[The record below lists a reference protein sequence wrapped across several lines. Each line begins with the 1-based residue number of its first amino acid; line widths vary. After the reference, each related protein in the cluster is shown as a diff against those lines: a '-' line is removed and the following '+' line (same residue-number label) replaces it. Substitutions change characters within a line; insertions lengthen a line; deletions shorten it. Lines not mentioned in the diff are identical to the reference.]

1 MTILTFLAG
10 GGAAV
15 AGTSGLSLLWLP
27 LGFSDFCFL
36 GVSGLESESEEDRYS
51 LEMVWGATIFLSL
64 FLTPLGLP
72 GFPLGLSDLGVFFSL
87 ILSALGGLGV
97 LGILGVL
104 GDLRVLG
111 VAAFF
116 FWKTESLLPE
126 IWNLKIEW
134 SFSLIL
140 ESYGHKVNILVT

>member
-126 IWNLKIEW
+126 IWK
-134 SFSLIL
+134 
-140 ESYGHKVNILVT
+140 

>member
-1 MTILTFLAG
+1 MAG

-27 LGFSDFCFL
+27 LGFSVFCFL

-64 FLTPLGLP
+64 FLTPFGLP
-72 GFPLGLSDLGVFFSL
+72 GFPLGLSDLGGFFSL
-87 ILSALGGLGV
+87 ILSAFGGLGV

-126 IWNLKIEW
+126 IWNLKIECK
-134 SFSLIL
+134 FSLIL
-140 ESYGHKVNILVT
+140 EYYSRSNLINSFPKT

>member
-1 MTILTFLAG
+1 MAG

-27 LGFSDFCFL
+27 LDFSDFCFL
-36 GVSGLESESEEDRYS
+36 SCFSGVSGLESESEEDRYS

-72 GFPLGLSDLGVFFSL
+72 GFPLGLSDLGGFFSL
-87 ILSALGGLGV
+87 IFSALGGLGV

-104 GDLRVLG
+104 GDLTPFG
-111 VAAFF
+111 VEAFF

-126 IWNLKIEW
+126 IWK
-134 SFSLIL
+134 
-140 ESYGHKVNILVT
+140 

>member
-1 MTILTFLAG
+1 MEILTFLAG

-27 LGFSDFCFL
+27 LDFSDLCFL
-36 GVSGLESESEEDRYS
+36 CCFSDVSGLESESEEDKYS
-51 LEMVWGATIFLSL
+51 LEIVWGAMIFLSL

-72 GFPLGLSDLGVFFSL
+72 GFPLGFSDLGVFLSL

-104 GDLRVLG
+104 GDLRLLG
-111 VAAFF
+111 VEAFF

-126 IWNLKIEW
+126 IWK
-134 SFSLIL
+134 
-140 ESYGHKVNILVT
+140 